1 MFILEFII
9 VTLLVYLFYYLFM
22 INKYDD
28 DGKLKPKKEH
38 KFIGKVI
45 EKIKRFL
52 FGPKDEKDEILL
64 RGRKNKKIKEAKED
78 IKIPTEVE
86 ILIAK
91 YHIDLSKINY
101 KDLLKIVGKTCSI
114 DIGLIF
120 TIIDI
125 VPVENIYIQLF
136 IGFLLIIPII
146 LISYAILGNYFK
158 KKGLVVKNDKG
169 NKKSKRN
176 RK

>member
-1 MFILEFII
+1 MIIIEFILI
-9 VTLLVYLFYYLFM
+9 TSLVYLFYYIFM

-38 KFIGKVI
+38 KFLGKII
-45 EKIKRFL
+45 EKIKKFL
-52 FGPKDEKDEILL
+52 FGPKDEKEEILL

-101 KDLLKIVGKTCSI
+101 KKLLKIVGITCSI
-114 DIGLIF
+114 DIGVIF

-125 VPVENIYIQLF
+125 IPVENIYLQLF
-136 IGFLLIIPII
+136 IGVLFIIPVI
-146 LISYAILGNYFK
+146 LISYALLGKYFK